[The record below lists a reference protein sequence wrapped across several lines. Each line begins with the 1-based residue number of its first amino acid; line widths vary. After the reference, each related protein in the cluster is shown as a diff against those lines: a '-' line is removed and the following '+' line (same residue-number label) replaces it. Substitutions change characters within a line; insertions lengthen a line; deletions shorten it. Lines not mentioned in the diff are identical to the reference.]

1 MDIASILSSFRS
13 VLPADAPANAE
24 KQSAAPAPNALG
36 ARPTISLSPQSQAAL
51 RDVLARY
58 DVSHISAR
66 DYSQLLQ
73 ELKQAGAITSDDLEE
88 LSLVRVELDQ
98 QGFDPD
104 EMLNLPELMQRKLQ
118 TQERELSR
126 AEDKHGRPIDRSAAL
141 QATLRQIDWISKF
154 ALIHQSG
161 DYQPLNAVA

>member
-13 VLPADAPANAE
+13 ILPADSPAKAE
-24 KQSAAPAPNALG
+24 KQATAPTNASG
-36 ARPTISLSPQSQAAL
+36 ARPTISLSPQSQEAL
-51 RDVLARY
+51 RDVLSRY
-58 DVSHISAR
+58 DVTHISAR
-66 DYSQLLQ
+66 DFSQLLQ

-104 EMLNLPELMQRKLQ
+104 ELLNLPELMQQKLQ

-126 AEDKHGRPIDRSAAL
+126 AEEKQGRPIDRTSAL

-154 ALIHQSG
+154 ALIHQAG